1 MEQCLVVVM
10 CRQTI
15 HVKLYCTFTESWHEP
30 FLFFQTSKA
39 SKVHFSGLS
48 PLMVL
53 DFDATLHKQEIPR
66 KSATVFPILGSKL
79 VLWFIFANLKWKS
92 GPMQIL
98 LRLSVTVEVKV
109 MKWKKKNCDITYY
122 LYSLL
127 TMHKVTVRVL
137 WQIINWTGQK
147 RM

>member
-1 MEQCLVVVM
+1 MSGSGYVPSDNTCKNCIVHLPSLDM
-10 CRQTI
+10 S
-15 HVKLYCTFTESWHEP
+15 LLS
-30 FLFFQTSKA
+30 FFQTSKA
-39 SKVHFSGLS
+39 SKVHFSGLF

-53 DFDATLHKQEIPR
+53 DLDATLQKQEIPH
-66 KSATVFPILGSKL
+66 KSATVFSDFGQQVS
-79 VLWFIFANLKWKS
+79 FMGFFANLKWKY
-92 GPMQIL
+92 GPMQIW
-98 LRLSVTVEVKV
+98 LRLRVTVEVKV

-127 TMHKVTVRVL
+127 TMHKITVRVL